1 MIKKILSLL
10 FLCGLSCTSDDI
22 IRAEKTSFYNVY
34 KDIVASKPATNP
46 LEQPTEKKVYDK
58 AWLSQYNQPIIL
70 LSSLD
75 GKNTASLVAL
85 GNYKDMLTWVSADG
99 ISVSFLNGILIAT
112 RGYSQDLMESEQNGI
127 STLFTGNTKTRLKKY
142 RYLNGE
148 NEYKELTFNCTIIE
162 KTNTPSVFLGL
173 TLETTRFT
181 EVCQSRTNKHTNEYY
196 VLPNTNII
204 LKSKQWIS
212 EANGS
217 ILVYNY
223 YAFQNNLS

>member
-1 MIKKILSLL
+1 MIKKILLL
-10 FLCGLSCTSDDI
+10 FFLCGLSCTSDDI
-22 IRAEKTSFYNVY
+22 IRSEKTSFYKIY

-46 LEQPTEKKVYDK
+46 SEKPTEKKVYDK
-58 AWLSQYNQPIIL
+58 AWLSKYNQPIIL

-85 GNYKDMLTWVSADG
+85 GNYKDILTWVSADG

-112 RGYSQDLMESEQNGI
+112 RGYSQDLMESQQNGI
-127 STLFTGNTKTRLKKY
+127 GTLFTGNTKTRLKKY

-148 NEYKELTFNCTIIE
+148 NEYKELTFSCTIIE
-162 KTNTPSVFLGL
+162 KTNTPSVFLAL
-173 TLETTRFT
+173 TLETTKFT
-181 EVCQSRTNKHTNEYY
+181 EICKAAATTHTNEYY
-196 VLPNTNII
+196 VLPNTSII

-217 ILVYNY
+217 ILIYNY
-223 YAFQNNLS
+223 YAFQNNLF

>member
-1 MIKKILSLL
+1 MIKKISLLL

-22 IRAEKTSFYNVY
+22 IRSEKTSFYKIY
-34 KDIVASKPATNP
+34 KDIVTSKPATNP
-46 LEQPTEKKVYDK
+46 SEKPTEKKVYDK
-58 AWLSQYNQPIIL
+58 AWLSKYNQPIIL

-85 GNYKDMLTWVSADG
+85 GNYKDILTWVSADG

-112 RGYSQDLMESEQNGI
+112 RGYSQDLMESQQNGI
-127 STLFTGNTKTRLKKY
+127 STLFTRNTKTRLKKY

-162 KTNTPSVFLGL
+162 KTNTPSVFLAL
-173 TLETTRFT
+173 TLETTRYT
-181 EVCQSRTNKHTNEYY
+181 EISQSKTNKHTNEYY
-196 VLPNTNII
+196 VLPNTNIV

-217 ILVYNY
+217 ILIYNY

>member
-1 MIKKILSLL
+1 MIKKILFLF

-22 IRAEKTSFYNVY
+22 IRSEKTSFYKIY

-46 LEQPTEKKVYDK
+46 SEKPTEKKIYDK
-58 AWLSQYNQPIIL
+58 AWLSKYNQPIIL

-85 GNYKDMLTWVSADG
+85 GNYKNILTWVSADG

-112 RGYSQDLMESEQNGI
+112 RGYSQDLMESQQNGI
-127 STLFTGNTKTRLKKY
+127 GTLFTGNTKTRLKKY

-148 NEYKELTFNCTIIE
+148 NEYKELTFSCTIIE
-162 KTNTPSVFLGL
+162 KTNTPSVFLAL
-173 TLETTRFT
+173 TLETTKFT
-181 EVCQSRTNKHTNEYY
+181 EICKAAATTHTNEYY
-196 VLPNTNII
+196 VLPNTSII

-217 ILVYNY
+217 ILIYNY
-223 YAFQNNLS
+223 YAFQNNLF